1 MAAPADN
8 PVTDVSTED
17 WARLR
22 FKVSTK
28 SLRENGSAISN
39 AADTDPVRPETLSVN
54 VNLIVSE
61 PWSVAKSP
69 KLKFAVVAVA
79 AAPSATTTT
88 PDAEEAEEAD
98 ETEEVALLDATPS
111 AEAFMLPT
119 EMSIVWP
126 AFAPI

>member
-1 MAAPADN
+1 M
-8 PVTDVSTED
+8 
-17 WARLR
+17 
-22 FKVSTK
+22 K
-28 SLRENGSAISN
+28 
-39 AADTDPVRPETLSVN
+39 
-54 VNLIVSE
+54 SE

-69 KLKFAVVAVA
+69 KLKFTIVGVA
-79 AAPSATTTT
+79 AVPSATTTT